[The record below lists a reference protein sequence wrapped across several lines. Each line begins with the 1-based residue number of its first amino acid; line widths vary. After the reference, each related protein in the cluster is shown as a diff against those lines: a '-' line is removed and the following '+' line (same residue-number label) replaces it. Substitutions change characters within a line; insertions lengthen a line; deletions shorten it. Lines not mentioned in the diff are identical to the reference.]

1 MSVGRTSPGRT
12 DPLRMALLFGGA
24 STEHTISVR
33 SARAVLAAADPAR
46 IAAVPIAIGRDGSW
60 HDAAAS
66 RALIAAMDR
75 GAPECVPPASG
86 DGGGLLA
93 APAALSALA
102 GVDLAFP
109 LVHGQT
115 GEDGSLQGLLE
126 LCGVPYVGAG
136 VAASAIGMDKALM
149 KALFA
154 GAGLPL
160 PRTRVVTAA
169 QWASGRESLERA
181 LASLPMPLFAKAANG
196 GSSVGVV
203 KIHDRA
209 EIGPGVEEALRF
221 DGKVVVEEGIVGREI
236 ECAVLQRPAADGGGA
251 EATPPGEIRT
261 GRDFYDYVA
270 KYEDPATEL
279 ILRPNLAPGVAAR
292 AHALAVAAFE
302 AIDCAGFARV
312 DFFLRGEDEL
322 FVNEINTLPGFT
334 SVSMFPRLWEAQG
347 LSFPALIDRL
357 ARLAL
362 ERAEGRRGPCLTRPG
377 STRSTG
383 DRSPRTGGPATRCTG
398 TRSRRRPTRRCRRR
412 SSRGRAGVRA
422 G

>member
-1 MSVGRTSPGRT
+1 
-12 DPLRMALLFGGA
+12 MALLFGGA

-75 GAPECVPPASG
+75 GAPECVPPAAG
-86 DGGGLLA
+86 DRGGLLA

-102 GVDLAFP
+102 DADVAFP

-169 QWASGRESLERA
+169 QWASRRESLERD

-203 KIHDRA
+203 KIHDRE
-209 EIGPGVEEALRF
+209 EIGRGWR
-221 DGKVVVEEGIVGREI
+221 RR
-236 ECAVLQRPAADGGGA
+236 CASTRRWSWRRASRGARSNARCCSAGPPTAAAPRPRRPARSARR
-251 EATPPGEIRT
+251 ATST
-261 GRDFYDYVA
+261 
-270 KYEDPATEL
+270 T
-279 ILRPNLAPGVAAR
+279 
-292 AHALAVAAFE
+292 
-302 AIDCAGFARV
+302 
-312 DFFLRGEDEL
+312 
-322 FVNEINTLPGFT
+322 T
-334 SVSMFPRLWEAQG
+334 SP
-347 LSFPALIDRL
+347 
-357 ARLAL
+357 
-362 ERAEGRRGPCLTRPG
+362 
-377 STRSTG
+377 STRT
-383 DRSPRTGGPATRCTG
+383 
-398 TRSRRRPTRRCRRR
+398 RRR
-412 SSRGRAGVRA
+412 S
-422 G
+422 